1 MVTLIVIMIF
11 KMVRLEREK
20 IMYVFKMSK
29 QTVNKQ
35 LLPKERVV
43 ANLQTNQA
51 NTLNKNIKSW
61 NMIIQCIVAM
71 QILASQSD

>member
-1 MVTLIVIMIF
+1 
-11 KMVRLEREK
+11 MVRLEREK
-20 IMYVFKMSK
+20 IKYVFMLSK

>member
-1 MVTLIVIMIF
+1 
-11 KMVRLEREK
+11 MVRLEREK